1 MNTNGEKQSVNV
13 PQTKNFPVF
22 VIIELSLHTLRL
34 KVSGE
39 IVKWVKKIK
48 TQI

>member
-1 MNTNGEKQSVNV
+1 MNTNEEKQSVDV
-13 PQTKNFPVF
+13 PQTIIFPVF

-34 KVSGE
+34 QVSDE
-39 IVKWVKKIK
+39 IVMWAKKIK